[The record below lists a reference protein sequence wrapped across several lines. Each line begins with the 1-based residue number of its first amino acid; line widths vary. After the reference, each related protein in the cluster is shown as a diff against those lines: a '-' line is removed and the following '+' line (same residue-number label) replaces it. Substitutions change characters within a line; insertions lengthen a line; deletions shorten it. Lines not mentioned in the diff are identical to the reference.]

1 MKPWPYLRHFF
12 LFSSAILAIFRPC
25 DALEPIRIS
34 PGQTGFITEKSERPF
49 KAWGVNYDHDADG
62 RLLEDYWQEEWP
74 TVQADFR
81 EMKSLGANVV
91 RVHLQLGQFMSSP
104 TEPNSKQLAMLTKL
118 ILLAEETGLY
128 LDITGLGCYHK
139 PDVPAWYSSLD
150 EAERWEVQARFW
162 AAIAE
167 TCKDS
172 PAIFCYDLMNE
183 PILPGSG
190 NAETDWLAGE
200 FGGKYFVQRLSLDL
214 AGRTREEVAAAWVE
228 KMTSAIRAHDARHM
242 ITVGVI
248 PWALTFPGAKPIF
261 YSDSVGQYLDF
272 VSVHFYPETGKIDKA
287 LEALDVYEIG
297 KPLVVEEFFPL
308 KCSITELKEFIT
320 NADYVDGW
328 IGFYWGKTIEE
339 YSGPNPSISDAI
351 TKNWL
356 EFFASKAEA
365 F

>member
-1 MKPWPYLRHFF
+1 
-12 LFSSAILAIFRPC
+12 
-25 DALEPIRIS
+25 
-34 PGQTGFITEKSERPF
+34 
-49 KAWGVNYDHDADG
+49 
-62 RLLEDYWQEEWP
+62 
-74 TVQADFR
+74 
-81 EMKSLGANVV
+81 
-91 RVHLQLGQFMSSP
+91 
-104 TEPNSKQLAMLTKL
+104 
-118 ILLAEETGLY
+118 
-128 LDITGLGCYHK
+128 
-139 PDVPAWYSSLD
+139 
-150 EAERWEVQARFW
+150 
-162 AAIAE
+162 
-167 TCKDS
+167 
-172 PAIFCYDLMNE
+172 MNE